1 MQKKFYSSV
10 ILIVLLNLL
19 VKPFY
24 LFGIDAQIQNQVG
37 AEQYG
42 MYFSLLNFSFLFNMM
57 LDLGITNYNAKNI
70 AEHPNIVKRYIGPI
84 IGVKLLLGLF
94 YAAFTLGV
102 ALLLGYNDLQM
113 GILGMLVMN
122 QFLAGLILYFR
133 SNFAGLHIFKVD
145 AILSV
150 LDRILLI
157 GICLFLLYGGVTE
170 KSFQIEW
177 FVYAQTAAYGLTV
190 VLGFALSV
198 WKIGFSK
205 IRIRRLYTF
214 AMLKKSAPFALLIL
228 LMMLYTRIDAVM
240 LERMLPDGKYQAGIY
255 AQGFRLLDAA
265 NIFGLLIAGLLLPI
279 FARLIKERESIISL
293 VKAAAALLIGVS
305 LLVGISTSFF
315 AFDLMNFIY
324 HDHIAETSTVFPWII
339 LSFVPICA
347 AYVFGTLL
355 TANGNL
361 KLLNRV
367 AFSGIFINVGLNLLL
382 IPMFKAEG
390 AAIATLITQVLAGLG
405 QVILAIIMFRINW
418 NYNFLAKLMIF
429 VLLLVGLGFSNIY
442 FFELTGIISF
452 LLFALI
458 GLLLLFIFK
467 IIHLKEIALILKE
480 KEI

>member
-84 IGVKLLLGLF
+84 IGIKLLLGLF

-113 GILGMLVMN
+113 GILGMLVLN

-133 SNFAGLHIFKVD
+133 SNFAGLHIFRID

-150 LDRILLI
+150 LDRIILI
-157 GICLFLLYGGVTE
+157 FICLILLYGGVTE
-170 KSFQIEW
+170 KPFQIEW
-177 FVYAQTAAYGLTV
+177 FVYAQTAAYGITV
-190 VLGFALSV
+190 VLGLIMSLS
-198 WKIGFSK
+198 KIGISK
-205 IRIRRLYTF
+205 IQIKRLYTY
-214 AMLKKSAPFALLIL
+214 AMLRKSAPFALLIL

-279 FARLIKERESIISL
+279 FARLLKERESVLHL
-293 VKAAAALLIGVS
+293 VKAAASLLIGVS
-305 LLVGISTSFF
+305 LLVGISASFF
-315 AFDLMNFIY
+315 SYDLMNLIY
-324 HDHIAETSTVFPWII
+324 RDHIAETSIVFPWII

-355 TANGNL
+355 TASGNL

-390 AAIATLITQVLAGLG
+390 AAIATLITQVVAGLG
-405 QVILAIIMFRINW
+405 QVILAIIMFRMNW
-418 NYNFLAKLMIF
+418 NRKLLFKLLLFIF
-429 VLLLVGLGFSNIY
+429 LLVGLGVANTFFFQFNGIIY
-442 FFELTGIISF
+442 FMLFS
-452 LLFALI
+452 LL
-458 GLLLLFIFK
+458 GLLLLFGFK
-467 IIHLKEIALILKE
+467 IIHLKEIVLILKE
-480 KEI
+480 KH

>member
-42 MYFSLLNFSFLFNMM
+42 MYFSLLNFSFLFNMI

-84 IGVKLLLGLF
+84 IGIKLLLGVF
-94 YAAFTLGV
+94 YAFVSLGV
-102 ALLLGYNDLQM
+102 ALLFGYSDLQM
-113 GILGMLVMN
+113 GILGMLVLN

-133 SNFAGLHIFKVD
+133 SNFAGLHIFSVD

-157 GICLFLLYGGVTE
+157 GICLVLLYGGVME

-177 FVYAQTAAYGLTV
+177 FVYAQSAAYGLTV
-190 VLGFALSV
+190 VFGLFMSI
-198 WKIGFSK
+198 WKIGLSK
-205 IRIRRLYTF
+205 IKIKRLYTY
-214 AMLKKSAPFALLIL
+214 AILKKSTPFALLIL

-240 LERMLPDGKYQAGIY
+240 LERLLPDGKYHAGVY

-265 NIFGLLIAGLLLPI
+265 NIFGLLLAGILLPM
-279 FARLIKERESIISL
+279 FARLLKQKESIIEL
-293 VKAAAALLIGVS
+293 VKSAAALLIGVS
-305 LLVGISTSFF
+305 LLVGIAASFY
-315 AFDLMNFIY
+315 AHDLMALIY
-324 HDHIAETSTVFPWII
+324 QNQVEESSTVFPWII

-355 TANGNL
+355 TASGNL

-367 AFSGIFINVGLNLLL
+367 AFSGIFLNVGLNLLL
-382 IPMFKAEG
+382 IPMFQAEG
-390 AAIATLITQVLAGLG
+390 AAIATFITQILAGLG
-405 QVILAIIMFRINW
+405 QVILAVLLFRINW
-418 NYNFLAKLMIF
+418 NKK
-429 VLLLVGLGFSNIY
+429 LLLKLT
-442 FFELTGIISF
+442 FFILLFTGIGF
-452 LLFALI
+452 LNKFFLEYNGLVFFLI
-458 GLLLLFIFK
+458 FSVFGLLLLFVLK
-467 IIHLKEIALILKE
+467 IINLKEIAFILRE
-480 KEI
+480 KI